1 MKVLVIGAGG
11 REHVLA
17 HKLNQSPLVDEVHAI
32 PGSDAM
38 AQVAEVHTDIAES
51 AHDDIVDFAQ
61 QQGIEWVVVGPE
73 QPLTEGLA
81 DRLLAVDIKV
91 FGPTQAAAQIE
102 GSKSFAKKLMAKYDI
117 PTADYREITNKTE
130 AQAYIQSCDYPVV
143 LKKDGLAA
151 GKGVIIAENYDEAV
165 EAVDKLYP
173 TENEVVVF
181 ETYLEGEEFSLMTLV
196 NGDYAVPFDCIAQD
210 HKRAFDNDQGPN
222 TGGMGAYCPV
232 PHISSEVIE
241 ETNRQIAQPIA
252 QAMEQE
258 GYHFFGLL
266 YIGAILTKEGPK
278 VIEFNARF
286 GDPEAQVLL
295 TRMESDLMQHILDLD
310 AKQPIHFKWKDQAV
324 VGVMLASKG
333 YPGSYEKG
341 REVSG
346 FTLDEGKYFVS
357 GLKKKAT
364 TSLLQVGV

>member
-81 DRLLAVDIKV
+81 DRLLDVDIKV

-117 PTADYREITNKTE
+117 PTADYREISSKKE

-151 GKGVIIAENYDEAV
+151 GKGVIIADNYDEAA
-165 EAVDKLYP
+165 EAVEKLYP
-173 TENEVVVF
+173 TNDETVV
-181 ETYLEGEEFSLMTLV
+181 LRLSL
-196 NGDYAVPFDCIAQD
+196 
-210 HKRAFDNDQGPN
+210 
-222 TGGMGAYCPV
+222 
-232 PHISSEVIE
+232 
-241 ETNRQIAQPIA
+241 
-252 QAMEQE
+252 
-258 GYHFFGLL
+258 
-266 YIGAILTKEGPK
+266 K
-278 VIEFNARF
+278 VKNSR
-286 GDPEAQVLL
+286 
-295 TRMESDLMQHILDLD
+295 S
-310 AKQPIHFKWKDQAV
+310 
-324 VGVMLASKG
+324 
-333 YPGSYEKG
+333 
-341 REVSG
+341 
-346 FTLDEGKYFVS
+346 
-357 GLKKKAT
+357 
-364 TSLLQVGV
+364 